1 MLWTVYE
8 SCIQYSWYVT
18 SATDSIHH
26 TKQHG
31 VTALMKASR
40 QGHVEVVETL
50 IARQAVLDLKSH
62 VSLPLSKI
70 LKAQIW
76 EWFLKSS

>member
-1 MLWTVYE
+1 MLLIATF
-8 SCIQYSWYVT
+8 I
-18 SATDSIHH
+18 TDSIHH

-40 QGHVEVVETL
+40 QGYVDVVETL

-62 VSLPLSKI
+62 VRLLTLNKI
-70 LKAQIW
+70 LRTHRYGIGFPRVHDKQQD
-76 EWFLKSS
+76 

>member
-1 MLWTVYE
+1 MNYASSIAGMLL
-8 SCIQYSWYVT
+8 IGT
-18 SATDSIHH
+18 SITDSIHH

-50 IARQAVLDLKSH
+50 IARQAVPDLKSH
-62 VSLPLSKI
+62 VS
-70 LKAQIW
+70 
-76 EWFLKSS
+76 

>member
-1 MLWTVYE
+1 MNYASSIAGMLL
-8 SCIQYSWYVT
+8 IAT
-18 SATDSIHH
+18 SITDSIHH
-26 TKQHG
+26 IKQHG

-62 VSLPLSKI
+62 VS
-70 LKAQIW
+70 
-76 EWFLKSS
+76 